1 MRIVIRGVV
10 ALLILVA
17 RLFELGARG
26 AAGSRFGPL
35 FSRQAGMGTPAL
47 RLRIVKTWA
56 IRAKNSAVLPR
67 P

>member
-1 MRIVIRGVV
+1 MRMVIRGVV

-17 RLFELGARG
+17 RLLELGARE

-35 FSRQAGMGTPAL
+35 LSRLAGMGTTAL

-56 IRAKNSAVLPR
+56 IRAQNSAVLPR